1 MRRLIEEAR
10 GALRREY
17 SPGQVLL
24 IEAPTGYGKSVSAPL
39 LAAELYEEGFAYNLI
54 HVLPLRA
61 IVEDLY
67 TRTYLRALEPG
78 AGGPLKLVKEAFGR
92 MGVGSEDIA
101 YQMGMDVLLRE
112 RGGRKSPSFDA
123 RVVVST
129 LDSFAYNLL
138 RLPVS
143 ESFKAAKRYAKVR
156 ARIFT
161 SAVFMDEAHIVL
173 RYPEEEDAG
182 RMLAFMKVLVKYAQR
197 AENPLV
203 VMSATVGSWFKQKL
217 WEWSGGGLRALSLG
231 KNDAVSGSEIKVRDS
246 EYEEEAKSIEW
257 RTTVI
262 GEDELAAKARELAES
277 GLKVLV
283 VRNRVGDAVK
293 TYNDLKGSVE
303 CALLHGQL
311 TAGDRGEALARIG
324 GALKADGGFV
334 AVATPVVEAGVN
346 WDFDAAFVEAANAFS
361 MVQVV
366 GRVHRDLKG
375 RRRESREGLV
385 YVVKVEGARAELV
398 EWLDKALSGG
408 YIDWRLPFDYERDGR
423 EAYGYHHLIELM
435 SGQLSGLKED
445 DAALDAYE
453 KLALAPF
460 PPSRHLRDIEESMSY
475 SVLREPL
482 TQIFVG
488 LLDSIENIEAVLARA
503 VNYDLSL
510 AKRLWERA
518 KERMKGFVCVGWGE
532 DGQVH
537 VELYPQA
544 PQPEPSEYVRRY
556 KALVKRFVE
565 EKGVYPVAAGYLVE
579 EEAYEQGVGFRV

>member
-10 GALRREY
+10 NALRRKY

-24 IEAPTGYGKSVSAPL
+24 IEAPTGYGKSVSVPL

-54 HVLPLRA
+54 HVLPLRT

-67 TRTYLRALEPG
+67 TRTYLGALEPG
-78 AGGPLKLVKEAFGR
+78 AGGPLKLVREAFGR

-182 RMLAFMKVLVKYAQR
+182 RMLAFMKVLVEYAQR
-197 AENPLV
+197 AETPLV

-231 KNDAVSGSEIKVRDS
+231 ERDAVSGSEIKVRDPG
-246 EYEEEAKSIEW
+246 YEEEAESIEW

-277 GLKVLV
+277 GLRVLV
-283 VRNRVGDAVK
+283 VRNRVKDAVEMFK
-293 TYNDLKGSVE
+293 ALRESVE

-311 TAGDRGEALARIG
+311 TARDRGEALARIG
-324 GALKADGGFV
+324 SMLKAKKGFV

-366 GRVHRDLKG
+366 GRVCRDLKG

-398 EWLDKALSGG
+398 EWLGKALSGG
-408 YIDWRLPFDYERDGR
+408 YIDWRLPFDYERGGR

-435 SGQLSGLKED
+435 SWQLSGLKED

-453 KLALAPF
+453 RLALAPF

-503 VNYDLSL
+503 VSYDLSL

-544 PQPEPSEYVRRY
+544 PQPEPSKYVRRY